1 MFALFEASDFCSLE
15 SEINK
20 AVQEYMKQQKE
31 K

>member
-20 AVQEYMKQQKE
+20 AVKEYMKQQRE
-31 K
+31 